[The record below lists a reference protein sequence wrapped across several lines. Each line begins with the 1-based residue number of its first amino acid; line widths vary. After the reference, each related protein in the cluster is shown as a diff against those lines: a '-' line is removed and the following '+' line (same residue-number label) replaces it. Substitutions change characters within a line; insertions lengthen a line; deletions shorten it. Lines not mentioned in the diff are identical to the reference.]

1 MTVFV
6 IYISGWLM
14 FLKPIISVIDC
25 DAITGGMVVGL
36 IIKIIFALPVARII
50 YAFGVAIGLKI
61 FGLIHEFK

>member
-1 MTVFV
+1 MKEKFIKST
-6 IYISGWLM
+6 
-14 FLKPIISVIDC
+14 IILLIGGL
-25 DAITGGMVVGL
+25 ITKILGL